1 MLLEICGNPTQHIN
15 RRQWYGSTT
24 VSDTLGDGMTENV
37 SMIRSLADAQHVHH
51 RDTLNKHGNNNQKK
65 LLGRIWGQWHN
76 FFLFQIDLG
85 CLGFWSILTPFQN
98 LDVTVTVL
106 FVNRIATMD
115 QDTPLAPWKSTMY
128 PYQRRCRHPKNGKA
142 GNPANLRWFGWMD
155 VVKPEEQNTF
165 WPKNPF
171 VHQNKKSL
179 YITTYNN

>member
-1 MLLEICGNPTQHIN
+1 M
-15 RRQWYGSTT
+15 
-24 VSDTLGDGMTENV
+24 
-37 SMIRSLADAQHVHH
+37 
-51 RDTLNKHGNNNQKK
+51 
-65 LLGRIWGQWHN
+65 
-76 FFLFQIDLG
+76 
-85 CLGFWSILTPFQN
+85 
-98 LDVTVTVL
+98 L

-179 YITTYNN
+179 YITSYNNSFCQKETITSFSFLTNNVQDRVYQLSSFGVVPLRLSRRVCWVLVPLAWSKSCSRSRVKNHKCLTFLVVFYWFLLFSPKDSLSLIFSLV